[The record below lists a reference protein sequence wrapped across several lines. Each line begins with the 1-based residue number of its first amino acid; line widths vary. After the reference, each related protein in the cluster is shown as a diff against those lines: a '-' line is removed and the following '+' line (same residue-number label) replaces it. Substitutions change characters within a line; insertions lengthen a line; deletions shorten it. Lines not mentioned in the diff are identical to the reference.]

1 MISLAIFLMSTGAA
15 CAPTATAQV
24 VPRISTVFLKPG
36 SAIRVRLS
44 PGYITAVRF
53 PEEINSIALGDP
65 SRIKVEH
72 SEAEPRLVFLKPVA
86 SEALHTNALITLKSG
101 QAVNLNLLS
110 MGKTARDPEVD
121 FFIDSRRSPDPLV
134 VSSDAQ
140 PFLIADT
147 RPLGLV
153 EPAAGSSPAHEP
165 DFLASELDR
174 QRSVPIPNRNSDPVS
189 GFLGDSRKVGDQT
202 LTSFSIVNHSP
213 VAIELLAPQIELI
226 GSASGKQSRS
236 TKFEPVIISEYRM
249 SARRLGPGAR
259 ADGVVLFDR
268 PAFKESG
275 ERLELRIAQA
285 DEVDHPVV
293 LPLTFTPQHSGEL
306 R

>member
-1 MISLAIFLMSTGAA
+1 
-15 CAPTATAQV
+15 
-24 VPRISTVFLKPG
+24 
-36 SAIRVRLS
+36 
-44 PGYITAVRF
+44 

-65 SRIKVEH
+65 SRIRAEH

-86 SEALHTNALITLKSG
+86 SEAVHTNALITLKSG

-110 MGKTARDPEVD
+110 MGKSARDPEVD

-134 VSSDAQ
+134 VS
-140 PFLIADT
+140 
-147 RPLGLV
+147 
-153 EPAAGSSPAHEP
+153 
-165 DFLASELDR
+165 
-174 QRSVPIPNRNSDPVS
+174 
-189 GFLGDSRKVGDQT
+189 
-202 LTSFSIVNHSP
+202 FSIVNHSP
-213 VAIELLAPQIELI
+213 VAIELLPPQIELI

-249 SARRLGPGAR
+249 SVRRLGPGER

-285 DEVDHPVV
+285 DQVDHPVV
-293 LPLTFTPQHSGEL
+293 LPLIFTPQHSGDL